1 MKAYMRR
8 ISQKATIEIKH
19 YKDKHNN
26 SYVSLE
32 ATNSL
37 GRVKYSKT
45 YGFDSKNRV
54 WFYVCDGKCVEVTQK
69 QVYEALVNAYKSLT
83 SIEDLVSEN
92 LAVVEE
98 GY

>member
-1 MKAYMRR
+1 MRR

-69 QVYEALVNAYKSLT
+69 QVYEVLVNAYKSLT

>member
-19 YKDKHNN
+19 YKDKHNCC
-26 SYVSLE
+26 YVSLE
-32 ATNSL
+32 ATDNL

-54 WFYVCDGKCVEVTQK
+54 WFYVCDGKCVEVTQE

>member
-1 MKAYMRR
+1 M
-8 ISQKATIEIKH
+8 
-19 YKDKHNN
+19 
-26 SYVSLE
+26 SLE
-32 ATNSL
+32 ATDNL

-54 WFYVCDGKCVEVTQK
+54 WFYVCDGKCVEVTQE

-83 SIEDLVSEN
+83 SIEELVSEN